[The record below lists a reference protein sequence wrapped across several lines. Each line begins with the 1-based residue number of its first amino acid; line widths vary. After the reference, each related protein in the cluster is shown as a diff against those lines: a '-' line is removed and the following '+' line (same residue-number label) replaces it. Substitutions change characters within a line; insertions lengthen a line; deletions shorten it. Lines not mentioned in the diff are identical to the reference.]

1 MTPGCSQGAYSASI
15 RSIGARIGGAG
26 PSVVRTMARAAAL
39 QSAAA
44 LTSMSTLKPQA
55 LRSDTLPFR
64 EMGRPRRMPALRGRL
79 MDVPRGANLR

>member
-1 MTPGCSQGAYSASI
+1 
-15 RSIGARIGGAG
+15 
-26 PSVVRTMARAAAL
+26 MARAAVL

>member
-26 PSVVRTMARAAAL
+26 PSVVPTMARAAAL

-44 LTSMSTLKPQA
+44 LASMSTLKPQA

-64 EMGRPRRMPALRGRL
+64 EMGPRRMPALRGRL